1 MNKTGFIF
9 NFIMIFSII
18 TLIGCNN
25 IAMDK
30 GSGEGLQQIKEVQ
43 GFSAL
48 NGYKV
53 KEGKFYFTGIKDR
66 EWYFNTLDLE
76 KVYIKENQNHQEAE
90 NYDLY
95 IPLGEE
101 AAVYVD
107 VKGQLFYRRD
117 SQEKRID
124 EGIMGIHR
132 PNLLVSPNQN
142 GILYTKGAKENAD
155 LYAYFFQQDKPI
167 LIKRGIPQEAFIT
180 FSFTTQWSYT
190 GNYFLYYNTEVYDN
204 KGILYTTIEA
214 TTAQWSPDDKYIV
227 YIKKPHNLRQ
237 QQIQIGDWKTYI
249 GTQML
254 LLSIEEKKDR
264 IIYEDTTGL
273 IDPIDNIQWSK
284 DASKVSI
291 AVGEITKT
299 PYGELE
305 KVDYNKIFVYNLLQ
319 QDSTEVKNMPYNYH
333 EILFNNYIYASSLGK
348 RDILEIVSI
357 DGGDRRKYE
366 NPKLLNGQDM
376 FVISHNREAYF
387 LDKQNLMMFTSQGQE
402 KVIIQLPWE
411 VSEVYFDTKTRKFIF
426 INKDRNIYL
435 LKHQ

>member
-1 MNKTGFIF
+1 MENLHRYTDATFI
-9 NFIMIFSII
+9 N
-18 TLIGCNN
+18 
-25 IAMDK
+25 
-30 GSGEGLQQIKEVQ
+30 
-43 GFSAL
+43 
-48 NGYKV
+48 
-53 KEGKFYFTGIKDR
+53 
-66 EWYFNTLDLE
+66 
-76 KVYIKENQNHQEAE
+76 
-90 NYDLY
+90 
-95 IPLGEE
+95 
-101 AAVYVD
+101 
-107 VKGQLFYRRD
+107 
-117 SQEKRID
+117 
-124 EGIMGIHR
+124 
-132 PNLLVSPNQN
+132 
-142 GILYTKGAKENAD
+142 
-155 LYAYFFQQDKPI
+155 
-167 LIKRGIPQEAFIT
+167 RG
-180 FSFTTQWSYT
+180 
-190 GNYFLYYNTEVYDN
+190 
-204 KGILYTTIEA
+204 
-214 TTAQWSPDDKYIV
+214 
-227 YIKKPHNLRQ
+227 
-237 QQIQIGDWKTYI
+237 
-249 GTQML
+249 
-254 LLSIEEKKDR
+254 KKDR